1 MGKVMISGVAPQMKA
16 PSTEILAS
24 DIAVGSSVYLM
35 ENGVATEYLVVNQ
48 GKPSGSSLYDDSCDG
63 MWLLRKDCV
72 NSIIFDHLN
81 DYANSD
87 LKDYLNGQF
96 FQKFDSI
103 AKSIIKQ
110 VKIPYRAGS
119 GYGNTVSS
127 GANGHETKVFLLSA
141 TELNWGSSVNSCV
154 DGASLEYFSNCAETD
169 DKRISNYN
177 GSAYVYWTRSPYCN
191 SNYENKGIV
200 SVTNGGGWVVDN
212 CAIQTRGVRPA
223 LILPSTALF
232 DKNTLVLK
240 GVS

>member
-1 MGKVMISGVAPQMKA
+1 MGKCLFMRKGETHTAPISG
-16 PSTEILAS
+16 ILAS
-24 DIAVGSSVYLM
+24 DLAVGSVVKLM

-63 MWLLRKDCV
+63 AWLLRKDCV
-72 NSIIFDHLN
+72 NSIIFDYLN

-87 LKDYLNGQF
+87 LKDYLSGQF
-96 FQKFDSI
+96 FPKFDSI
-103 AKSIIKQ
+103 AQSVIKQ

-119 GYGNTVSS
+119 GYANTVSS
-127 GANGHETKVFLLSA
+127 GANGHETNVFLLSA
-141 TELNWGSSVNSCV
+141 TELNWGSGVNSCV

-177 GSAYVYWTRSPYCN
+177 GSASVYWTRSPYCN

-200 SVTNGGGWVVDN
+200 SVTNGGGWTADN
-212 CAIQTRGVRPA
+212 CSIQTRGVRPA

-232 DKNTLVLK
+232 DTNTLILK
-240 GVS
+240 GVA